1 MLEVIEK
8 LLILQDRDRRIKETQ
23 AELSTVEPQR
33 QGARQR
39 DAGAQAALEAAKTR
53 CNQIE
58 SERKRLEVEVEGK
71 KTQIEKYANQQF
83 QTRKNEEYR
92 ALANEID
99 GCKAAIFKLEDE
111 QLGLMEQAEVAAKEL
126 AKAKQGAVDA
136 KKEIEA
142 QIAVLNEREQIMKTQ
157 LAEMESNR
165 DQLAAAVDESALFK
179 YERLFRTKSGRVVV
193 GVDHGVCGGCHMRL
207 PVQTLVSCQSGEE
220 IVTCINCG
228 RMLYYTR
235 DMDLAVVD

>member
-8 LLILQDRDRRIKETQ
+8 LLVLQDRDRRIKETQ
-23 AELSTVEPQR
+23 AELANIEPQR
-33 QGARQR
+33 QAARQR
-39 DAGAQAALEAAKTR
+39 DAGAQAALEAAKTK
-53 CNQIE
+53 CNSIE
-58 SERKRLEVEVEGK
+58 SERKRLEIEVEGK

-92 ALANEID
+92 ALAHEID
-99 GCKAAIFKLEDE
+99 TCKGVITKLEDQ
-111 QLGLMEQAEVAAKEL
+111 QLELMEQAEVAAREL
-126 AKAKQGAVDA
+126 AEAKKAATEA
-136 KKEIEA
+136 KKEIET
-142 QIAVLNEREQIMKTQ
+142 QITVLNEREEVMKKQI
-157 LAEMESNR
+157 AELESNR
-165 DQLAAAVDESALFK
+165 GELAAGVDESSLSK
-179 YERLFRTKSGRVVV
+179 YERLFKNKGGRVIV

-235 DMDLAVVD
+235 DMSLAIVD